1 MKALI
6 TGAGGFVG
14 RWLTAHLREC
24 GDEVTELDRHGLD
37 VSDAAAVSERVKAE
51 RPEAVYHLAAVSS
64 PPADISNSPNAFRVT
79 VMGTVH
85 LLEAIRAH
93 APGCAV
99 LVPGSALAYAPAR
112 PEDLPL
118 TEDHPLESRTL
129 YAATKIAQE
138 AAARSYAFTFGLR
151 VLITRSFN
159 HIGPGQSDEFVVP
172 ALVSQILRGGAVRV
186 GNLNV
191 SRDFTDVRDVVRA
204 YRLLVLRGEAGVPYN
219 VCSGR
224 SITIRQIVDQIGQ
237 ALHVEVELVVDPARV
252 RPREPREIRGDCGR
266 LIGATGWQTRVPLA
280 RTLADVI
287 ENLQEAARA

>member
-14 RWLTAHLREC
+14 HWLTSHLREC
-24 GDEVTELDRHGLD
+24 GDEVTALDRQRLD
-37 VSDAAAVSERVKAE
+37 VTDATAVSGRVKAE
-51 RPEAVYHLAAVSS
+51 RPDAVYHLAAVSS
-64 PPADISNSPNAFRVT
+64 PPPEIGDSSSAFRVT

-112 PEDLPL
+112 MEDLPL
-118 TEDHPLESRTL
+118 SEDHPLEPRTL
-129 YAATKIAQE
+129 YAATKIGQE

-159 HIGPGQSDEFVVP
+159 HIGPGQSDKFVVP
-172 ALVSQILRGGAVRV
+172 ALASQILRGGAVRV
-186 GNLNV
+186 GNLDV
-191 SRDFTDVRDVVRA
+191 ARDFTDVRDVVRA
-204 YRLLVLRGEAGVPYN
+204 YRLLVLRGEPGVPYN

-224 SITIRQIVDQIGQ
+224 SVTIRQIVDRIVE
-237 ALHVEVELVVDPARV
+237 ALRVEVNLVVDPARV
-252 RPREPREIRGDCGR
+252 RPQEPSEIRGDCGR
-266 LIGATGWQTRVPLA
+266 LKDATGWQARVPLA
-280 RTLADVI
+280 VTLADI
-287 ENLQEAARA
+287 INKLQEVAPA